1 MWIGTNV
8 CKTHARQSVVC
19 SLMQLCLDIFLV
31 REAREF
37 ALEEELYSKLI
48 FLYRSPSTLIK
59 LTKID

>member
-1 MWIGTNV
+1 
-8 CKTHARQSVVC
+8 
-19 SLMQLCLDIFLV
+19 MQLCLDIFLV

-59 LTKID
+59 WTKID